1 MRNVLTVLAFL
12 CFFTQYGYGQERTVS
27 GRVVGAADSLPV
39 PGVSVTVQ
47 GSSIGTATDLEGN
60 YTISVPGN
68 EAVLL
73 FSFLG
78 MTTVQETVGDR
89 SVINVVL
96 APAASQLDEV
106 VVIGYGTAVK
116 RDLTGSI
123 VSIDGSEVADKPAT
137 NPVASL
143 QGKVAGVHIT
153 NSGRPGAEPDIRI
166 RGTNTIHGIKPL
178 YVVDGILNDNIDY
191 LNPSDIESIEILKD
205 PSSLAIFGVRGA
217 NGVIAITTKQ
227 AKAGEL
233 NFNFNSTVGF
243 KQVSDPMDMTDAAG
257 FKMLYDEQ
265 LVNDGATPYNYEK
278 WTANTDWQDEIFQKG
293 ILNYNHLSVSGA
305 TEKNKFYMGL
315 GYTTEQGMIKHEQ
328 LNKITLSL
336 NDELQLNEN
345 LRVGI
350 NFNGYRS
357 ELPQNRE
364 VDAAIRA
371 APIAPVFHEE
381 SGLYH
386 TLPDF
391 QRAQIWNPMVNVELR
406 KNTLISRQYRAVGS
420 VFAEVDFLEDFT
432 FRAAFLADY
441 GFNQSR
447 SYSPLINVYNPD
459 IAGDGIDHLVE
470 TTSVNQSQDIYTK
483 VQSDWLLTYKNS
495 FNDHN
500 LTAMA
505 GWTSYYN
512 SFEGTSGHRTQGDGR
527 PIPNEPRFWY
537 VDIGD
542 SDTQTGTGSAWERAN
557 LSFLSRVLYNYK
569 YKYLLNLSYRRDG
582 SSGFLPENPKRWQNF
597 ASVGAAWVVSE
608 EDFMKS
614 QSTVN
619 LLKLKG
625 SWGLLG
631 NQNTGD
637 QYRYPAYPL
646 LVPGNSAVFG
656 DDVVPAYEPDYIADP
671 NLHWESVY
679 AWEAGF
685 ELNAF
690 KNRLYVEAVWYDKK
704 TEDILVTVP
713 GTLGSRPGLSNVG
726 SISNHGLELAA
737 SWNQELGEDLS
748 LSVSGNFT
756 TVDNEVLDLVSEG
769 YEIFNGISR
778 TAIGYPIGY
787 FYGYIS
793 DGIYQTDTEIRQSP
807 TNQINEVKPGDIKY
821 RDVNGDGN
829 ITQDDR
835 TLIGNP
841 TPDFTYGIALSLNY
855 RGFDVSADFTGVYGN
870 ELFRDW
876 NRGSFSQFNF
886 QEHMLDRWHG
896 AGTSNWEPLISSRS
910 NNRLVSTYYIEDG
923 SFFRVRNIQL
933 GYNLNRQTLEKLG
946 LKALRIY
953 LNAQNPWT
961 FTNSTGY
968 TPEIGGSSTSFGID
982 NGTYPVPAIYTLGV
996 NLNF

>member
-1 MRNVLTVLAFL
+1 MPLYYFCAFSPS
-12 CFFTQYGYGQERTVS
+12 TATR
-27 GRVVGAADSLPV
+27 RKKSLPV
-39 PGVSVTVQ
+39 KLPGPQT
-47 GSSIGTATDLEGN
+47 GSPSPAFPLPLREALWGAATDLDGN
-60 YTISVPGN
+60 YSLNVPGN
-68 EAVLL
+68 DAVLV

-78 MTTVQETVGDR
+78 MSTIEESVGDR
-89 SVINVVL
+89 AVINV
-96 APAASQLDEV
+96 AMAQATDQLDEV
-106 VVIGYGTAVK
+106 VVIGYGTAAK

-123 VSIDGSEVADKPAT
+123 VSIDGSEVADKPST

-166 RGTNTIHGIKPL
+166 RGTNTIHGVKPL
-178 YVVDGILNDNIDY
+178 YVVDGILNDNINY
-191 LNPSDIESIEILKD
+191 LNPADIESIEILKD

-243 KQVSDPMDMTDAAG
+243 KEVSDPMEMADAAG
-257 FKMLYDEQ
+257 FKLLYDEQ
-265 LVNDGATPYNYEK
+265 LVNDGAAPYDYGN
-278 WTANTDWQDEIFQKG
+278 WTGNTDWQDQIFQKG

-305 TEKNKFYMGL
+305 TERNKFYMGL

-328 LNKITLSL
+328 LNKVTLSL
-336 NDELQLNEN
+336 NDELQLTDNFK
-345 LRVGI
+345 VGI

-357 ELPQNRE
+357 ELPQERG
-364 VDAAIRA
+364 VGSAIRA
-371 APIAPVFHEE
+371 APIAPVYNGEA
-381 SGLYH
+381 GLYYN
-386 TLPDF
+386 LPGF
-391 QRAQIWNPMVNVELR
+391 QRAQIWNPLVDVELR
-406 KNTLISRQYRAVGS
+406 KNTLISREYRAVGNI
-420 VFAEVDFLEDFT
+420 FAEIDFLQHFN

-441 GFNQSR
+441 GFNHSR

-470 TTSVNQSQDIYTK
+470 VTSVNQNQAIYTK

-500 LTAMA
+500 LTALA

-512 SFEGTSGHRTQGDGR
+512 SFEGNSGHRTQGGGD

-537 VDIGD
+537 VDIGA
-542 SDTQTGTGSAWERAN
+542 SDTQTGSGSAWERAT

-582 SSGFLPENPKRWQNF
+582 SSGFLPGNPNRWQNF

-608 EDFMKS
+608 EEFMQS
-614 QSTVN
+614 QN
-619 LLKLKG
+619 AIDLLKLKG
-625 SWGLLG
+625 SWGALG

-646 LVPGNSAVFG
+646 LVAGNSAVFG
-656 DDVVPAYEPDYIADP
+656 DELIPAYEPEYIADP
-671 NLHWESVY
+671 GLHWESVY

-685 ELNAF
+685 ELNALE
-690 KNRLYVEAVWYDKK
+690 NRLAVEAVWYDKR

-713 GTLGSRPGLSNVG
+713 GSLGSRPGLSNVG
-726 SISNHGLELAA
+726 SISNHGVEFAA
-737 SWNQELGEDLS
+737 SWTQDLS
-748 LSVSGNFT
+748 DDLSFSLSGNFT
-756 TVDNEVLDLVSEG
+756 TVENKVLDLVDEG
-769 YEIFNGISR
+769 YEIFNGVSR
-778 TAIGYPIGY
+778 TVVGQPIGY

-793 DGIYQTDTEIRQSP
+793 EGIYQTDTEIRQSP
-807 TNQINEVKPGDIKY
+807 TNEINEVKPGDIKY
-821 RDVNGDGN
+821 RDVNGDDVIN
-829 ITQDDR
+829 QDDR
-835 TLIGNP
+835 TFIGNP
-841 TPDFTYGIALSLNY
+841 TPDFTYGIGLSLTY
-855 RGFDVSADFTGVYGN
+855 KGFDLAADFTGIYGN

-896 AGTSNWEPLISSRS
+896 VGTSNWEPVVSRARS
-910 NNRLVSTYYIEDG
+910 NNRLASTYYIEDG

-933 GYNLNRQTLEKLG
+933 GYNFSPQTLQNLG
-946 LKALRIY
+946 LKALRIF

-961 FTNSTGY
+961 FANSTGF
-968 TPEIGGSSTSFGID
+968 TPEIGGSATSFGVD
-982 NGTYPVPAIYTLGV
+982 GGTYPVPAIYTFGV